1 MMRKDEIHDLIE
13 HIAAIQQIVDDNRV
27 FNVTVYPA
35 HMHYITQT
43 QVHLQLEE
51 YTDMFEKTDRESYT
65 NTYDK
70 LSVILGGTE
79 FFALTEV
86 EK

>member
-1 MMRKDEIHDLIE
+1 MMQKDEIHDLIE

-27 FNVTVYPA
+27 FNVIVYPA
-35 HMHYITQT
+35 HMHHITQT